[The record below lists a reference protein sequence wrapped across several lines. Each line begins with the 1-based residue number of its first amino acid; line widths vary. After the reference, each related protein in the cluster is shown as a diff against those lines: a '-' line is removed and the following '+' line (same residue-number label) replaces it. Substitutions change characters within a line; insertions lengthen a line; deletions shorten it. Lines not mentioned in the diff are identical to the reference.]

1 LQGFFNFPVIWNFGP
16 SALCTP
22 ERSTTL
28 LEYILPHQHIDY
40 ARDGGSFDE
49 GAAMVCGTL
58 AAIGGIQPADRFEF
72 ELENPVVG
80 PRLVHGYDMQSLPVA
95 G

>member
-16 SALCTP
+16 SALCAP
-22 ERSTTL
+22 ETID
-28 LEYILPHQHIDY
+28 YITRVHPPSSAFDY

-49 GAAMVCGTL
+49 GAAMFCGTL
-58 AAIGGIQPADRFEF
+58 ATIGGIQPADRFEF
-72 ELENPVVG
+72 ELEDPAVG
-80 PRLVHGYDMQSLPVA
+80 RRLVHGYDMQSLPVA